1 MPENTSEPRGMTA
14 AQARRQPKRDKH
26 PSTKSAPN
34 HYTIRR
40 NGETVLE
47 NGTLADVRKLLPN
60 VRSSLL
66 SRRLSGGE
74 RDYDRLAR
82 PPEDPA
88 ARKRKM
94 GEVPMYR
101 RRK

>member
-1 MPENTSEPRGMTA
+1 MPENTEPRGLSA
-14 AQARRQPKRDKH
+14 AQARRPVKRSKQPTTR
-26 PSTKSAPN
+26 SAPN

-40 NGETVLE
+40 NGEPVLE

-82 PPEDPA
+82 PPEEPA

-101 RRK
+101 RNGK